1 MQLSNTA
8 AAGKDGD
15 LPRTVLLSLGPY
27 AQGAT
32 FLPTYL
38 EQREISLPIIPP
50 TLLLEEEEERRVL
63 ERTIVAPFWGSS
75 SSSMTIQQQ
84 DDSCTLENK
93 PVADASRLP
102 RQKTRRTA
110 ACWESLDDLVDRVV
124 TILVQRR
131 EASQSQQKLMQM
143 QMPLLLHNVLC
154 QGYVVASEG
163 RGSHGGRGVQ
173 CTLINSSVLF
183 LKQSAAFRRL
193 HATLGDDAFVELLLS
208 THLLVPVGNTSNYR
222 QICGPPLPHYPT
234 NNNNNNTKPST
245 TESNSGMTGMKR
257 QHSLLQKG
265 DPTMV
270 RPKESSCGH
279 DMRVWNANE
288 NLPRRQL
295 FYNETFVPH
304 VGLPQSHP
312 LHSKAPDA
320 DRHIWKNMLQ
330 MDYNTNS
337 DNQTCT
343 LRKKNKKKRRNER
356 FANGGL
362 RMCAEVRRNHN
373 HKCDYARL
381 LERHCPLPIH
391 RHAGRKR
398 RRNKITTH
406 IMDTSEPLRAST
418 CSPGP
423 EDECCPM
430 NSGTSDDLESIE
442 TTESKNLGTSDDLE
456 SMETTESNNETCL
469 VDDSKKNSSKAS
481 EEINKKGTHDDTG
494 DDVVHP
500 DMNKDPSLSELAAS
514 YCSGHEVTCFLHAVI
529 KKLFPFEFWGS
540 NHNWKIALETCKTFV
555 LLRRRE
561 EFPRKATLRGIRV
574 NDMSWLFPTKGNRK
588 CRTIHETAT
597 RLVQNVMW
605 WFYCDV
611 IIPLLRCN
619 FYVTE
624 SEFSANRVLYYRKPV
639 WSQYRAL
646 SLKSLTTQRGD
657 GEPRQYTKLK
667 FKEALNR
674 LSHQTMGCAR
684 LRLLPK
690 KTGVR
695 PISLLSKRAKI
706 GGTFQNQNNLKQPAL
721 PMRDAQKNWFSSIR
735 RSLSTNQIL
744 TPTFEVLSYEHDR
757 CPSDFGYGVYG
768 FNEIFPLLCNFVRD
782 FHKDKGKITN
792 GSAQRKLYFASV
804 DIHHCYDNI
813 DQDYLFK
820 TVKELF
826 SQKDYLIQKHS
837 VIHPYNSMERV
848 QRKVL
853 KSISLP
859 ENYKTFESIAE
870 QLAKRYNDSIFVDGV
885 KCSVSKKEDMFELIR
900 EHLFSNLLIVNESA
914 RHDGP
919 TVLLQASGIPQ
930 GSILSTLLCNGY
942 YGNIEKELLKDVF
955 EPPSEP
961 NEFHE
966 HEHCHLLVRIVDD
979 YLLITSDH
987 GTSLRFVEKMNKGIP
1002 KLGIKINDDKTRV
1015 NYNLPDYFELS
1026 GGTAN
1031 NTHCDGPYFSWCGL
1045 LIDVDTCEVRLDYS
1059 RFANT
1064 KALDAMT
1071 IDRSGNEGKQFGLRI
1086 KSFIRPR
1093 CMPIMYDERINS
1105 IETMHT
1111 NFYQA
1116 ILLCAI
1122 KTRHYITSGLVDG
1135 CRRNPS
1141 FIASSIMN
1149 LISYAYTLIVSRV
1162 KNASLQGNG
1171 KVCVG
1176 QKEHPFKRHTALW
1189 LGYHGF
1195 EYVFQSSQIDFEE
1208 VLAVMKKQVTTTIR
1222 LHKAEI
1228 VRLERVAKSALND
1241 FDFKRFTC

>member
-1 MQLSNTA
+1 MQFSNTA

-27 AQGAT
+27 AEGAT

-38 EQREISLPIIPP
+38 EQREISLPIPP
-50 TLLLEEEEERRVL
+50 TLLEEEEEEKRVL

-75 SSSMTIQQQ
+75 SSVQQQQ
-84 DDSCTLENK
+84 DDSSTLKNK

-102 RQKTRRTA
+102 RQKARRTA

-131 EASQSQQKLMQM
+131 EASQSQHQRHYPSDT
-143 QMPLLLHNVLC
+143 MPLLLHNVLC

-183 LKQSAAFRRL
+183 LKQSTAFRRL

-222 QICGPPLPHYPT
+222 QICGPPLPHYST
-234 NNNNNNTKPST
+234 INNNTMSPRPST
-245 TESNSGMTGMKR
+245 TESNIGITGMKR
-257 QHSLLQKG
+257 QHSLLHK
-265 DPTMV
+265 V
-270 RPKESSCGH
+270 HPKESSCGN
-279 DMRVWNANE
+279 DRVWNANE

-330 MDYNTNS
+330 MDYNNNS
-337 DNQTCT
+337 DNQTST
-343 LRKKNKKKRRNER
+343 LQKNKKKRRKRRNER

-362 RMCAEVRRNHN
+362 SMCAKVRRNHN

-391 RHAGRKR
+391 RHAGKKR
-398 RRNKITTH
+398 RRDKVTTH
-406 IMDTSEPLRAST
+406 IMDTSEQSSVST
-418 CSPGP
+418 CSPVP
-423 EDECCPM
+423 EDECCLM
-430 NSGTSDDLESIE
+430 NS
-442 TTESKNLGTSDDLE
+442 GTSDDLE
-456 SMETTESNNETCL
+456 SMETTESNHETFL

-481 EEINKKGTHDDTG
+481 EEMNKKGTHG
-494 DDVVHP
+494 NVDDVMHP

-529 KKLFPFEFWGS
+529 KTLFPFEFWGS
-540 NHNWKIALETCKTFV
+540 NHNWKIVLETCKIFV

-605 WFYCDV
+605 WFYSDV

-667 FKEALNR
+667 FKEALHR

-706 GGTFQNQNNLKQPAL
+706 GGTFQKQPAL
-721 PMRDAQKNWFSSIR
+721 PMQDAQKNWFSSIR

-782 FHKDKGKITN
+782 FHKDKGKTTN
-792 GSAQRKLYFASV
+792 GSAEKKLYFASV

-961 NEFHE
+961 NKVHE

-987 GTSLRFVEKMNKGIP
+987 GTSLRFVEKMTEGIP

-1015 NYNLPDYFELS
+1015 NYNLGDYFELS
-1026 GGTAN
+1026 GGTGK
-1031 NTHCDGPYFSWCGL
+1031 NTHCDGPYFSW
-1045 LIDVDTCEVRLDYS
+1045 
-1059 RFANT
+1059 
-1064 KALDAMT
+1064 
-1071 IDRSGNEGKQFGLRI
+1071 
-1086 KSFIRPR
+1086 
-1093 CMPIMYDERINS
+1093 
-1105 IETMHT
+1105 
-1111 NFYQA
+1111 
-1116 ILLCAI
+1116 
-1122 KTRHYITSGLVDG
+1122 
-1135 CRRNPS
+1135 
-1141 FIASSIMN
+1141 
-1149 LISYAYTLIVSRV
+1149 
-1162 KNASLQGNG
+1162 
-1171 KVCVG
+1171 
-1176 QKEHPFKRHTALW
+1176 
-1189 LGYHGF
+1189 
-1195 EYVFQSSQIDFEE
+1195 
-1208 VLAVMKKQVTTTIR
+1208 
-1222 LHKAEI
+1222 
-1228 VRLERVAKSALND
+1228 
-1241 FDFKRFTC
+1241 